1 LIGNLFCRNAI
12 YISGNNHQK
21 KGFYLMRK
29 FSLIVFSCLQ
39 IFLLASCRYNSK
51 YGISNSAQA
60 TTQLLDTDVAATTL
74 SEVTLPPAYLI
85 SPIKVLQSDKYSEG
99 IVLDGGGNLYF
110 SQTKAGTITV
120 VTPEGLTKIWAKV
133 PGANGHKIL
142 SDGTHLVAAKNS
154 VLKLDANGKLLKV
167 IAKEFNGKPLEYPN
181 DITIDSPAG
190 SFYFTDSGKSN
201 SQTPNGAVYYVDSQG
216 KINSVVTGL
225 AFANGIILTGDRK
238 RLFVSES
245 NKNQVLVYDVLSPGK
260 VSSQKVFAQLPFKQ
274 GEQIDNK
281 PDGICQDTMGN
292 LYVAHY
298 GMGQVQVLNPEGK
311 LIRRYSTGNLTTS
324 NCTFA
329 GAKLDQLFVTGGI
342 KTEDGYGGIFR
353 LDIGVFNE

>member
-1 LIGNLFCRNAI
+1 MR
-12 YISGNNHQK
+12 K
-21 KGFYLMRK
+21 FYLM
-29 FSLIVFSCLQ
+29 VFSCAQ
-39 IFLLASCRYNSK
+39 ILLLASCRYT
-51 YGISNSAQA
+51 SNNATSTSAQA
-60 TTQLLDTDVAATTL
+60 VTQFPNSTVGATL
-74 SEVTLPPAYLI
+74 SQVILPPAYLI
-85 SPIKVLQSDKYSEG
+85 SPMKVLQSDKYSEG
-99 IVLDGGGNLYF
+99 IVLDGQGNLYF

-120 VTPEGLTKIWAKV
+120 ITPEGFTKIWAKV

-142 SDGTHLVAAKNS
+142 PNGTHLVAAKNS
-154 VLKLDANGKLLKV
+154 VLQLDTDGKFLKV

-190 SFYFTDSGKSN
+190 SFYFTDSGNSN
-201 SQTPNGAVYYVDSQG
+201 PQTSNGAVYYVDSTG
-216 KINSVVTGL
+216 KINLVVTGL
-225 AFANGIILTGDRK
+225 AFANGIVLTPDRK

-245 NKNQVLVYDVLSPGK
+245 NKNQILVYDIPSPGK
-260 VSSQKVFAQLPFKQ
+260 VTSQKVFAQLPVKQ

-281 PDGICQDTMGN
+281 PDGISLDAMGN

-324 NCTFA
+324 NCAFA
-329 GAKLDQLFVTGGI
+329 GPKLDQLFVTGGI

-353 LDIGVFNE
+353 LDIGVLGLDIRQMGTLTK